1 MTSGSPPSSPGS
13 PDASSERLRE
23 IDPDRSSSD
32 ATDTVSP
39 SPFSPE
45 EDALTEP
52 PRARIEKLG
61 GTSKT
66 IPVGPAPSDP
76 IEADGDTRADVGP
89 SPFAGL
95 LAEAKS
101 DDDEAPAERAD
112 PSASVEP
119 SARPKKNAPRTMQVR
134 PRKPVQQVAH
144 VEVDGLTNERLVGP
158 YRVLEELGSGGMAV
172 VYKAVQ
178 PALDRL
184 VAIKELRAEYVN
196 DRQIATRFEREA
208 TSLATLQHG
217 NIVHVYDYLKDEEA
231 AYIVMEYVDG
241 IDLFDVL
248 AETTKVPPD
257 IASIVAAQVAEGLEY
272 AHYRGIVHRD
282 IKPSNILLS
291 KRGEVKIMDFGIA
304 RDPGKSEL
312 TQIGLAVGTPAYMAP
327 EQIRGDTID
336 FRTDVFALGIC
347 LYEMLS
353 GEKPWPE
360 EEGRSVTVKVLDEP
374 YVPLDRVTSGVPAE
388 LAAIVD
394 RCLAKE
400 ASRRYASTF
409 ELRVALEAYAKRE
422 VPIDPRTRVAVF
434 LRNRGFIS
442 DAEAS
447 NFVEP
452 RLLNDAAIRRR
463 DEGIPL
469 PPADM
474 LLKPVGIAHALAL
487 GVVVVAALLAVL
499 FPVGRP
505 LEAAVTTTRAAAGPP
520 APPTAADL
528 DAVVEAR
535 VAAALAERAKDPPES
550 DTPRRIGSDAQAA
563 LPLTGEEGFVRVV
576 VKPWARVFVD
586 GEFFDYT
593 PFARAIPLKPG
604 RHRIGLRNPYYEGVD
619 RYVEVETAKTETLR
633 VSLIGRDQE
642 TSDR

>member
-1 MTSGSPPSSPGS
+1 MSSGPPPSSEPSGAAE
-13 PDASSERLRE
+13 D
-23 IDPDRSSSD
+23 D
-32 ATDTVSP
+32 ATSQSETVRP
-39 SPFSPE
+39 SAFTPE
-45 EDALTEP
+45 EDALTDP
-52 PRARIEKLG
+52 PHARIEALG
-61 GTSKT
+61 GTIRT
-66 IPVGPAPSDP
+66 IPAGAAPSDAMDA
-76 IEADGDTRADVGP
+76 EGDTRADD

-101 DDDEAPAERAD
+101 ETDMTPQPEDEEEEKTDGPHTKRIRPELEPDEPLPRAVADTVAEQPAMTER
-112 PSASVEP
+112 
-119 SARPKKNAPRTMQVR
+119 R
-134 PRKPVQQVAH
+134 
-144 VEVDGLTNERLVGP
+144 VGP

-184 VAIKELRAEYVN
+184 VAIKELRAEYVH
-196 DRQIATRFEREA
+196 DKQIATRFEREA

-217 NIVHVYDYLKDEEA
+217 NIVHVYDYLKDLES

-248 AETTKVPPD
+248 AESDKVPPD
-257 IASIVAAQVAEGLEY
+257 IAAIVAAEVAEGLEY

-312 TQIGLAVGTPAYMAP
+312 TQVGLAVGTPAYMAP

-353 GEKPWPE
+353 GHKPWPE

-374 YVPLDRVTSGVPAE
+374 YVPLEKTAPGVPPE
-388 LAAIVD
+388 LSQIVS
-394 RCLAKE
+394 RCLAKDPG
-400 ASRRYASTF
+400 RRFATTY
-409 ELRVALEAYAKRE
+409 ELRSALESYATRE
-422 VPIDPRTRVAVF
+422 VRSDPRTRIALY

-442 DAEAS
+442 DAEAA
-447 NFVEP
+447 NFVDTT
-452 RLLNDAAIRRR
+452 LLNDASMRRR

-469 PPADM
+469 PPADV
-474 LLKPVGIAHALAL
+474 LLKPVGLAHALAL
-487 GVVVVAALLAVL
+487 AVIVIAGLLAVF
-499 FPVGRP
+499 FPIGQS
-505 LEAAVTTTRAAAGPP
+505 LEGTARAAPDTGAA
-520 APPTAADL
+520 APPVDVE
-528 DAVVEAR
+528 AVVAQR
-535 VAAALAERAKDPPES
+535 VAEELAKRPTPKAAPSRGALGKNAAPRA
-550 DTPRRIGSDAQAA
+550 
-563 LPLTGEEGFVRVV
+563 PLNGDEGFVRVV

-586 GEFFDYT
+586 GDFYDYT
-593 PFARAIPLKPG
+593 PFANAIPLGPG

-619 RYVEVETAKTETLR
+619 RYVEVETGKTQT
-633 VSLIGRDQE
+633 VKISLIAKDQAE
-642 TSDR
+642 TADR